1 MLTIVIVDEY
11 NHSFLRLDAESRDGD
26 VERFFLDEDFDAF
39 AFAGEE
45 ASQELMIA
53 WFGNKGASYSGNLEV
68 EVDAAGD
75 VTLNVL
81 DADPADIEAA
91 AVDVVNAA
99 DADGII
105 AALEELA
112 ELADGFLD
120 DADEIVA
127 GNAVGYVAQIDGS
140 AADAGDVDTAV
151 DNVNGYVTAVNSA
164 ANEGDLATAL
174 GNVAGL
180 EDYEAAND
188 AAYWAAYDAAGYD
201 NGEEFASI
209 AEIQEFVNEV
219 NEVTVFAAN
228 SGATS
233 SDNGD
238 GTATITVTVQNSNG
252 DALTGLEE
260 ADFAIYETNTTTD
273 WATPFDSFTD
283 NGDGTYTIVVDE
295 ADGNPSETVDVEV
308 DGVNVETGLPV
319 EISGN

>member
-1 MLTIVIVDEY
+1 MTTVK
-11 NHSFLRLDAESRDGD
+11 SC
-26 VERFFLDEDFDAF
+26 
-39 AFAGEE
+39 
-45 ASQELMIA
+45 
-53 WFGNKGASYSGNLEV
+53 
-68 EVDAAGD
+68 
-75 VTLNVL
+75 
-81 DADPADIEAA
+81 
-91 AVDVVNAA
+91 
-99 DADGII
+99 
-105 AALEELA
+105 
-112 ELADGFLD
+112 
-120 DADEIVA
+120 
-127 GNAVGYVAQIDGS
+127 
-140 AADAGDVDTAV
+140 
-151 DNVNGYVTAVNSA
+151 
-164 ANEGDLATAL
+164 
-174 GNVAGL
+174 
-180 EDYEAAND
+180 
-188 AAYWAAYDAAGYD
+188 
-201 NGEEFASI
+201 